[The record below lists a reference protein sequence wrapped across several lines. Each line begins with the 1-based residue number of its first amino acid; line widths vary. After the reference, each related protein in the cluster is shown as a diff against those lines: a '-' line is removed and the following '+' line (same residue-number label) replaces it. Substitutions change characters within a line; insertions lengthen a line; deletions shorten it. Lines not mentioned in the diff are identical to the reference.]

1 MKRIEELLFIRNED
15 NKIEIDAEI
24 YNILV
29 SNQEETMEMIVEA
42 IKDLWKNNR
51 KAVIGAGIVVVIL
64 IIAALQGFMLDG
76 ILKRK
81 HSCYLC
87 TNQERVSL

>member
-1 MKRIEELLFIRNED
+1 MMLTKTSSDKRILELLSIKNDD

-51 KAVIGAGIVVVIL
+51 KVVIGAGVVVAIL
-64 IIAALQGFMLDG
+64 IIAAL
-76 ILKRK
+76 
-81 HSCYLC
+81 
-87 TNQERVSL
+87 

>member
-29 SNQEETMEMIVEA
+29 SN
-42 IKDLWKNNR
+42 
-51 KAVIGAGIVVVIL
+51 
-64 IIAALQGFMLDG
+64 
-76 ILKRK
+76 
-81 HSCYLC
+81 
-87 TNQERVSL
+87 